1 MNDQLLEQ
9 PITAEHLVRMPGP
22 TPWEILWQRKAYV
35 ALGAF
40 IGVVLGVLYWSMAP
54 RVYESTAQIWVLK
67 RQPDVPIT
75 GDAPL
80 VAAQANA
87 AEDFLSTH
95 RTLLKSA
102 VVVGAAVEKGQ
113 LNHRPT
119 FRTSLRPAY
128 DLARALTVNRDR
140 DKSTGG
146 NSNSQVLNI
155 SFQCGHPDDCAP
167 VLSAVIESYQ
177 SYLDNHT
184 QGSAKQTLDLIDK
197 ARKVLQE
204 DLEEK
209 EKARDAFISKSPVVW
224 KTGLGTT
231 LEQERLATLD
241 SQRTSL
247 HMHIERIRAT
257 LNTVEDAKKQGKGP
271 AYILDLVSNASSSQ
285 STMVGGMPPM
295 GGMGALRSMM
305 GSAPMEGAGGA
316 SPFGVSNTL
325 EKELITLQLEEARL
339 LDSDYGPEHP
349 RVKSLQDRMQTIRTL
364 IAPTAT
370 PEAKTA
376 EQRDRD
382 TRAMEHL
389 IAVRL
394 TQLKQDLSESE
405 RGLKSL
411 DSLYQ
416 VELKEAKKALPILNR
431 AEAFSRA
438 ISRSELLFDTVNQ
451 HLREA
456 NVVSGS
462 QGYET
467 QVISPPAD
475 AEKVSP
481 RGSLVLPLS
490 LFLGL
495 LLGCGLAYLAEI
507 TDKSFR
513 SPEEIRRRLGL
524 PIMGIIPMVKINGKD
539 GVPQSRGEREPALSL
554 FSWHRAKS
562 KEAEAYRGVR
572 TALYFST
579 HGQGRKLI
587 QVTSPNKGDGKSTLA
602 ANLAISIAQ
611 SGKSVLLVDADL
623 RRPQV
628 AKLFGIDHPTGFS
641 SVLGGLAEP
650 NETICP
656 TVIPGLS
663 VIPAGPTPPNPAE
676 LLTGLRLRPVL
687 ESLRERFDYV
697 IVDSPPL
704 LAVTDPGVVGPQV
717 DGVIL
722 TLRSTKNARV
732 EAKRAKEILDNL
744 GINIFGVVVNAL
756 DDSKKQDEYGYY
768 GYYRY
773 YDYHESD
780 STEEGEGQ
788 HGHSKRSQ
796 EAKVTHEGN
805 GSPVPNA

>member
-22 TPWEILWQRKAYV
+22 TPWEIFWQRKAYV

-54 RVYESTAQIWVLK
+54 RIYESTAQIWVLK
-67 RQPDVPIT
+67 KQPDVPLT
-75 GDAPL
+75 ADSPL

-102 VVVGAAVEKGQ
+102 VVVGDAVEKGQ
-113 LNHRPT
+113 LGHRAT
-119 FRTSLRPAY
+119 FRASLRPAY

-140 DKSTGG
+140 DKSSGG
-146 NSNSQVLNI
+146 NTNSQVLNI
-155 SFQCGHPDDCAP
+155 SFQCGHPEDCAP

-177 SYLDNHT
+177 DYLDNHT

-209 EKARDAFISKSPVVW
+209 EKARDAFIRESPVVW

-231 LEQERLATLD
+231 LEQERLSTLD
-241 SQRTSL
+241 GQRTSL

-257 LNTVEDAKKQGKGP
+257 LDAVEVAKKQGKGP

-295 GGMGALRSMM
+295 GGAGGALRSMM
-305 GSAPMEGAGGA
+305 GSAPMEGGGGA
-316 SPFGVSNTL
+316 SPFSVSSSL

-339 LDSDYGPEHP
+339 LDDYGTNHP
-349 RVKSLQDRMQTIRTL
+349 RLKSLQDRMQTIRTL
-364 IAPTAT
+364 VAPTAT
-370 PEAKTA
+370 PEGKTA

-382 TRAMEHL
+382 ARAMEHL
-389 IAVRL
+389 IAVRV

-416 VELKEAKKALPILNR
+416 IELKEAKKALPFLNK
-431 AEAFSRA
+431 AEAFGRA

-456 NVVSGS
+456 NVVSGT

-467 QVISPPAD
+467 QVISPPGE

-524 PIMGIIPMVKINGKD
+524 PIMGIIPMVKVNSKD
-539 GVPQSRGEREPALSL
+539 GVPQVRGDAEPAPSL
-554 FSWHRAKS
+554 FAWYRAKS

-572 TALYFST
+572 TALYFNT

-628 AKLFGIDHPTGFS
+628 AKLFGINHPAGFS

-656 TVIPGLS
+656 TAIPGLS
-663 VIPAGPTPPNPAE
+663 IIPAGPTPPNPAE

-687 ESLRERFDYV
+687 ESLRERFEYV
-697 IVDSPPL
+697 IVDTPPL

-756 DDSKKQDEYGYY
+756 DDSKRQDEYGYY

-780 STEEGEGQ
+780 PAEEDEGR
-788 HGHSKRSQ
+788 HDRPKGSQ
-796 EAKVTHEGN
+796 ETGATHVGN
-805 GSPVPNA
+805 GTPVANA